1 MRARRR
7 VMSPHAK
14 NTNRTS
20 PRAPCECWGT
30 RDARGA
36 VPAGEGLGV
45 RDHVLGR
52 NRRVSRP
59 GTETLAV
66 GFALGSVR
74 DEAVPTA
81 MTHARWRALI
91 MRMVFPSCGSPRTLV
106 VPSTVPSAVA
116 IVTVAPADPLTCA
129 PNQPCADEAS
139 GVSAIPA
146 LPAAKR
152 VPPEM
157 VMPPFASSAPL
168 PAFVGPDTVISHPE
182 TGLQRRPL

>member
-7 VMSPHAK
+7 VMSPHTK
-14 NTNRTS
+14 NTNGTS

-36 VPAGEGLGV
+36 VPAGEGLGA
-45 RDHVLGR
+45 RD
-52 NRRVSRP
+52 
-59 GTETLAV
+59 LAV
-66 GFALGSVR
+66 GFTLGSVR
-74 DEAVPTA
+74 DRAVPTA